1 MIDFFKN
8 LVSTSGYYVILSAC
22 FCILCILV
30 CSRDKKDSFN
40 AKLLLLVIIFSYIFD
55 ARYSLLNQ
63 KFVLDVKVVL
73 SFLFYA
79 LCLMA
84 FLFRNKLLDNHESV
98 VKLIVAELLSVVFI
112 YSIQNLSSRFYLFV
126 VSLISCIFILS
137 YSIKKNEKLFLY
149 GSIFLFL
156 NLIFCYLIKK
166 NPNIKQNSATVIT
179 ILFFLY
185 AIFLVLIFLLSILS
199 VKNKKENN
207 FEDKPC
213 NLFPERQYDLG
224 RIESLLKNHNLIG
237 VNADWGSGKSFL
249 FNMLEEEAKNDYY
262 FICVNV
268 LSMKIDKIESFLLN
282 ELSILLEKNRIFSL
296 ASGKIKGLLKQSF
309 FHSLEETFFG
319 TNSYNEQI
327 EKLKK
332 EISKVEKPVVITFE
346 DMDRIADEE
355 IIHKVF
361 ALADALKSDGI
372 KIIFQYEE
380 KKLLEILKVEK
391 IYLEKY
397 LQHTIELT
405 SISFE
410 RMIRFLL
417 KNNKYSNLSEKDFE
431 FLRISIR
438 VPFDLKKFLGIDYEF
453 TLHEY
458 GFTIR
463 KFELF
468 LEDIE
473 REIQIKSFETLKDY
487 KKKIIVF
494 NFIKHF
500 DFELYERISD
510 DESFIQECTFIYKEK
525 EYAITQL
532 IKMVQDKEITTD
544 DIRTLLNDDTNRK
557 HFIYLI
563 LFEYDFNQLFEDESE
578 KSAEKDFTHYD
589 EKMVK
594 MLTENPSF
602 LKASQTNE
610 KIDRLIKN
618 LKGAGKSENTDFENA
633 VNEMNK
639 RVLNLP
645 KEKQKDGYEEL
656 SKTMYY
662 GEFNKADNQ
671 TIFRFGI
678 SNRLELFKA
687 FLIYENNPNQWIKL
701 VDFFI
706 KPEDE
711 ITSELIQTLNYCY
724 LDNRMVFLHIFKRF
738 SELKVKGNL
747 NDTKSYKIFIYTYL
761 KAIMNNG
768 YMRID
773 RLNWISDDFNT
784 PFNKKFYINEI
795 FPECKK
801 RLLNL
806 KTLTSDKSIQNELS
820 IIEKFIAKNEEIIN
834 SEKSLE
840 ENIPRI
846 KTSSSIKDPIAE
858 QSEVYK
864 KQNLTK
870 EALQAILDEK
880 YHKGEITMFEY
891 ACYMNNVC
899 GIKFP
904 RFE

>member
-8 LVSTSGYYVILSAC
+8 LFLNSGYYIILSVF
-22 FCILCILV
+22 FCILCIWV

-40 AKLLLLVIIFSYIFD
+40 AKLLLSVIIFSYIFD

-63 KFVLDVKVVL
+63 KFIFDTKIGL

-84 FLFRNKLLDNHESV
+84 FLFRDKLLGNHESIT
-98 VKLIVAELLSVVFI
+98 KLIVAELLSVVFI
-112 YSIQNLSSRFYLFV
+112 CHIPNLSSIFYLFV

-137 YSIKKNEKLFLY
+137 YSIKKNEKLFFY

-156 NLIFCYLIKK
+156 NLISYFVKK
-166 NPNIKQNSATVIT
+166 NPNIKQNSTTIRT

-185 AIFLVLIFLLSILS
+185 AIFLVLIFLLSIFS
-199 VKNKKENN
+199 VKNKKKNN
-207 FEDKPC
+207 YEDKPR
-213 NLFPERQYDLG
+213 NLFPERQYDLE

-249 FNMLEEEAKNDYY
+249 FKMLEEVAKNDYY

-282 ELSILLEKNRIFSL
+282 ELSILLEKNRIFSH
-296 ASGKIKGLLKQSF
+296 ASGKIKGLLNQSF
-309 FHSLEETFFG
+309 FHSLGETFFG

-327 EKLKK
+327 DKLRK
-332 EISKVEKPVVITFE
+332 EISKLEKPVVITFE
-346 DMDRIADEE
+346 DMDRIANEE

-361 ALADALKSDGI
+361 ALADALKSDRI
-372 KIIFQYEE
+372 KIIFQYKER
-380 KKLLEILKVEK
+380 KLLEILKVEK

-397 LQHTIELT
+397 FQHTIELT

-410 RMIRFLL
+410 RMIRYLL
-417 KNNKYSNLSEKDFE
+417 NGNEYQNLSEKDFG
-431 FLRISIR
+431 FLRIPIR
-438 VPFDLKKFLGIDYEF
+438 VPFDLKKLLGIDYEF
-453 TLHEY
+453 TFHEY

-468 LEDIE
+468 FEDIE
-473 REIQIKSFETLKDY
+473 REVQIKSFETLKDY

-494 NFIKHF
+494 NLIKHF

-510 DESFIQECTFIYKEK
+510 DESFIQECTFMYKEK
-525 EYAITQL
+525 ECTITKL

-544 DIRTLLNDDTNRK
+544 DIGTLLNDDTNRK

-563 LFEYDFNQLFEDESE
+563 LFEYDFNQLFEEESE
-578 KSAEKDFTHYD
+578 KSGEKDFTHYD

-602 LKASQTNE
+602 LKARQMNE

-645 KEKQKDGYEEL
+645 KEKQEDGYKDL

-671 TIFRFGI
+671 TIFKLGI
-678 SNRLELFKA
+678 SSRLELFRA
-687 FLIYENNPNQWIKL
+687 FLIYENNPAQWIKL

-706 KPEDE
+706 KSGNE

-724 LDNRMVFLHIFKRF
+724 LDNRKVFLHIFERF
-738 SELKVKGNL
+738 SKLKVQGNL

-761 KAIMNNG
+761 KAVMNNG

-773 RLNWISDDFNT
+773 KLNWIPDDFDK
-784 PFNKKFYINEI
+784 PFNKDFYINEI
-795 FPECKK
+795 FSECKQK
-801 RLLNL
+801 LHYL
-806 KTLTSDKSIQNELS
+806 KTLTSDRSIHNELS
-820 IIEKFIAKNEEIIN
+820 IIEKFIEKNEEIIN
-834 SEKSLE
+834 TEKALE
-840 ENIPRI
+840 ENIPKI
-846 KTSSSIKDPIAE
+846 KTSSSIKDSIAE

-880 YHKGEITMFEY
+880 YHKAEITMFEY

-904 RFE
+904 GFE

>member
-8 LVSTSGYYVILSAC
+8 LFLNSGYYIILSVF
-22 FCILCILV
+22 FCILCIWV

-40 AKLLLLVIIFSYIFD
+40 AKLLLSVIIFSYIFD

-63 KFVLDVKVVL
+63 KFIFDTKIGL
-73 SFLFYA
+73 SFFFYA

-84 FLFRNKLLDNHESV
+84 FLFRDKLLDNHESV
-98 VKLIVAELLSVVFI
+98 AKLIVAELLSVLFI
-112 YSIQNLSSRFYLFV
+112 YPVSNLSSSFYLLIA
-126 VSLISCIFILS
+126 SLIFCIFILS
-137 YSIKKNEKLFLY
+137 YSIEKNEKLFFY

-156 NLIFCYLIKK
+156 NLILYSIKK
-166 NPNIKQNSATVIT
+166 NPNIKQNPITVIA

-185 AIFLVLIFLLSILS
+185 VIFLVFVFIISILS
-199 VKNKKENN
+199 VKNKKKNN
-207 FEDKPC
+207 SEDKPC
-213 NLFPERQYDLG
+213 NLFPERQYDLE
-224 RIESLLKNHNLIG
+224 RIENLLKNHNLIG
-237 VNADWGSGKSFL
+237 VNAGWGSGKSFL
-249 FNMLEEEAKNDYY
+249 FNMLKEDSKNDYY
-262 FICVNV
+262 FICINV
-268 LSMKIDKIESFLLN
+268 LSMKIDKIESFLLS
-282 ELSILLEKNRIFSL
+282 ELSILLEKNRIFSH
-296 ASGKIKGLLKQSF
+296 ASGKIKGLLNQSF
-309 FHSLEETFFG
+309 FHSLGETFFG

-327 EKLKK
+327 GKLRK
-332 EISKVEKPVVITFE
+332 EISKLEKPVVIAFE
-346 DMDRIADEE
+346 DIDRIADKE

-361 ALADALKSDGI
+361 ALADALKTGRI

-380 KKLLEILKVEK
+380 KRLLEILKVEK

-397 LQHTIELT
+397 LQHTVELT

-417 KNNKYSNLSEKDFE
+417 KDNKYSNLSEKDFE
-431 FLRISIR
+431 FLRMPIR

-453 TLHEY
+453 TLYEY

-468 LEDIE
+468 FEDIE
-473 REIQIKSFETLKDY
+473 REVQIKSFETLKDY

-510 DESFIQECTFIYKEK
+510 DESFIQECTFMYKEK

-544 DIRTLLNDDTNRK
+544 DIVTLLKDDTNRK

-563 LFEYDFNQLFEDESE
+563 LFEYDFNQLVAEESE
-578 KSAEKDFTHYD
+578 KRTERDFSHYD

-602 LKASQTNE
+602 FKVRQTNE
-610 KIDRLIKN
+610 KNDRLIKN
-618 LKGAGKSENTDFENA
+618 LKGAGKSENTDYENA

-645 KEKQKDGYEEL
+645 QEKQEDGYKDL
-656 SKTMYY
+656 SKIMYY

-671 TIFRFGI
+671 TIFKFGI
-678 SNRLELFKA
+678 SSRLELFRA
-687 FLIYENNPNQWIKL
+687 FLIYENNPSQWIKL

-706 KPEDE
+706 KPENE
-711 ITSELIQTLNYCY
+711 ISSELIQTLNYCN
-724 LDNRMVFLHIFKRF
+724 LDNRNVILHIFERF

-773 RLNWISDDFNT
+773 RLNWISDDFDK
-784 PFNKKFYINEI
+784 PFNKEFYINEI
-795 FPECKK
+795 FSECKQK
-801 RLLNL
+801 LNHL
-806 KTLTSDKSIQNELS
+806 KTITSDSSIHNELS
-820 IIEKFIAKNEEIIN
+820 IIEKFIEKNEEIIN
-834 SEKSLE
+834 SEKSIE
-840 ENIPRI
+840 ESIPKV
-846 KTSSSIKDPIAE
+846 KTSSSIKDPISE

-864 KQNLTK
+864 NQKLSK

-880 YHKGEITMFEY
+880 YHKAEITMLEY